1 MPIGEV
7 IGELILRPILEIVIC
22 GIAYWSGYIVLKTIS
37 FGSMPLAPFTTL
49 QEKNRS
55 KQKWNQIDWSIW
67 LHRPM
72 KGRELK
78 ADVTTLIG
86 FLCLVA
92 IGVGC
97 YFTLR

>member
-22 GIAYWSGYIVLKTIS
+22 GIAYWTGYLVLKAIS
-37 FGSMPLAPFTTL
+37 FGSIPLAPFTTM

-55 KQKWNQIDWSIW
+55 KRKWNQIDWSIW

-72 KGRELK
+72 KRRELK
-78 ADVTTLIG
+78 ADVTILTGILFLVGIG
-86 FLCLVA
+86 FV
-92 IGVGC
+92 C
-97 YFTLR
+97 YFILC